1 MAGWLFYW
9 FGVVFGVLQIRCVVK
24 ILSKLMLNYGDVVV
38 LVKLKRVV
46 GVVVTETI
54 PGVGRGV
61 GSLYIGYS
69 TRDSTKFR
77 ENCVYWV
84 AIRCRR

>member
-1 MAGWLFYW
+1 M
-9 FGVVFGVLQIRCVVK
+9 
-24 ILSKLMLNYGDVVV
+24 LSYGGVVV
-38 LVKLKRVV
+38 LVQRKRVV
-46 GVVVTETI
+46 GVVVAPRTETI

-69 TRDSTKFR
+69 TRYSMRFR